1 MFWIPLLAGAL
12 IAGAAGLYTGVIG
25 TGETT
30 YIETVVQEAAGYDTW
45 ILAGGL
51 IISLVVIGYVLLS
64 KPKAK
69 KSRR

>member
-12 IAGAAGLYTGVIG
+12 VAGAAGVYTGVIG
-25 TGETT
+25 GGTTT
-30 YIETVVQEAAGYDTW
+30 YIETVVQEAAGYETW

-64 KPKAK
+64 KPRAK
-69 KSRR
+69 RSRR